1 MSVADP
7 PRADTSGRGAA
18 FSGASGG
25 EDLKVV
31 EPLIFERSHP
41 ERRAVRFPQ
50 PSDVARDR
58 ASRQPE
64 LPASV
69 LRSTAPRLPEV
80 SELELLRHFNRLAR
94 LNQAIDLN
102 FYPLGSCTMK
112 YNPKVNEW
120 AARRRGFAQ
129 SHPLDPEA
137 LSQGSL
143 ELMWLLAE
151 LLKEISGFGA
161 VSLQP
166 AAGAHGEL
174 TGMLMAR
181 AFHRDRGEGD
191 QRRKVLIPDSAHG
204 TNPATA
210 TMVGYETVTIR
221 SNERG
226 GIDLDALRAALGPDV
241 AALMITNPST
251 LGIFEDQ
258 IDQVIGAVKEAGAI
272 AYMDGANLN
281 AILGRFRP
289 GQAGFDVMHFN
300 LHKTFSTPHGGGGPG
315 AGPVGVSERLEP
327 YLPAPLP
334 ALLEG
339 DPDEVRRNAWAG
351 RTTPGVRFALDA
363 DRPQSIG
370 KVRSCYGNFGM
381 FVRAYTYIR
390 SNGDAGLR
398 AVSDD
403 AVLAANYLRVALRDV
418 YDLPYDRISKH
429 EVVFS
434 GRRQK
439 REHGVSTLDIAKAI
453 LDHGIHPPTIYF
465 PLIVEEALMVEPT
478 ETESLETLDHF
489 VDVMRDIAERAATD
503 PESIKRA
510 PTTTPVGRLDEAA
523 AARRPDLR
531 HTFGEEADA
540 PEAPMV
546 PAADPQAAAPAGE
559 VGSETPTA

>member
-1 MSVADP
+1 MSVAEA
-7 PRADTSGRGAA
+7 PRSNASGRGAA
-18 FSGASGG
+18 FSGPNAGD
-25 EDLKVV
+25 ELTVV
-31 EPLIFERSHP
+31 EPLIFERSRA
-41 ERRAVRFPQ
+41 ERRAVRFP
-50 PSDVARDR
+50 R
-58 ASRQPE
+58 ASERARAAGDGQPQ

-69 LRSTAPRLPEV
+69 LRAQALRLPEV
-80 SELELLRHFNRLAR
+80 SELDMLRHFNRLAH
-94 LNQAIDLN
+94 LNMAIDLN

-120 AARRRGFAQ
+120 AARLPGLAE
-129 SHPLDPEA
+129 SHPLDPQA
-137 LSQGSL
+137 LNQGSL

-151 LLKEISGFGA
+151 LLKEISGFEA

-174 TGMLMAR
+174 TGMLMTR
-181 AFHRDRGEGD
+181 AYHGAHGEGE
-191 QRRKVLIPDSAHG
+191 QRTKVLVPDSAHG

-210 TMVGYETVTIR
+210 TMVGYQTVTIR

-226 GIDLDALRAALGPDV
+226 GIDLDALRSALGPDV

-258 IDQVIGAVKEAGAI
+258 IDQVLAAVRKAGAI

-289 GQAGFDVMHFN
+289 GRVGFDIMHFN

-315 AGPVGVSERLEP
+315 AGPVGVSERMEP
-327 YLPAPLP
+327 FLPAPMPVLID
-334 ALLEG
+334 G
-339 DPDEVRRNAWAG
+339 DAAEVRANAWAG
-351 RTTPGVRFALDA
+351 RSTAGARFALDDA
-363 DRPQSIG
+363 RPQSIG
-370 KVRSCYGNFGM
+370 KVRSLYGNFGM

-398 AVSDD
+398 TISED
-403 AVLAANYLRVALRDV
+403 AVLAANYLRVKLHDV
-418 YDLPYDRISKH
+418 YDLPYDRLSKH

-439 REHGVSTLDIAKAI
+439 REHGVTTLDIAKAI

-489 VDVMRDIAERAATD
+489 VDVMREIAELAASD
-503 PESIKRA
+503 PAAMKRA
-510 PTTTPVGRLDEAA
+510 PVTTPVGRLDEAA

-531 HTFGEEADA
+531 YVFPDEADVPDA
-540 PEAPMV
+540 PSTAPAREAP
-546 PAADPQAAAPAGE
+546 
-559 VGSETPTA
+559 TT

>member
-1 MSVADP
+1 MNVAEAP
-7 PRADTSGRGAA
+7 PADTSGRGAA
-18 FSGASGG
+18 FSGPTGG
-25 EDLKVV
+25 EELTVV
-31 EPLIFERSHP
+31 EPLIFERSRAG
-41 ERRAVRFPQ
+41 RRAVRFPH

-58 ASRQPE
+58 SAGQPE

-69 LRSTAPRLPEV
+69 LRTDAPRLPEV
-80 SELELLRHFNRLAR
+80 SELELLRHFNRLAH

-120 AARRRGFAQ
+120 AARLPALAE

-137 LSQGSL
+137 ISQGSL

-151 LLKEISGFGA
+151 LLKEISGFPA

-174 TGMLMAR
+174 TGMLMTR
-181 AFHRDRGEGD
+181 AFHRANGEGE
-191 QRRKVLIPDSAHG
+191 QRRKVLVPDSAHG

-226 GIDLDALRAALGPDV
+226 GIDLEALRAALGPDV

-258 IDQVIGAVKEAGAI
+258 IDQVVAAVKDAGAI

-289 GQAGFDVMHFN
+289 GESGFDVMHFN

-315 AGPVGVSERLEP
+315 AGPIGVSERLEP
-327 YLPAPLP
+327 FLPAPMPVL
-334 ALLEG
+334 AEG
-339 DPDEVRRNAWAG
+339 SAGEVRSNARRG
-351 RTTPGVRFALDA
+351 RSTPGTRFALDW
-363 DRPQSIG
+363 DRPESIG

-390 SNGDAGLR
+390 SNGSDGLR
-398 AVSDD
+398 TISED
-403 AVLAANYLRVALRDV
+403 AVLAANYLRVRLHDV
-418 YDLPYDRISKH
+418 YDLPYDRLSKH

-439 REHGVSTLDIAKAI
+439 REHGVTTLDIAKAI

-478 ETESLETLDHF
+478 ETESLETLDAF
-489 VDVMRDIAERAATD
+489 VEVMRDIAAQAASD
-503 PESIKRA
+503 PEALKRA

-531 HTFGEEADA
+531 YRFEEGTDA
-540 PEAPMV
+540 SIAPSEAP
-546 PAADPQAAAPAGE
+546 AP
-559 VGSETPTA
+559 GSPTA

>member
-1 MSVADP
+1 MSVAEA
-7 PRADTSGRGAA
+7 PRSNASGRGAA
-18 FSGASGG
+18 FSGPNAGD
-25 EDLKVV
+25 DLTVV
-31 EPLIFERSHP
+31 EPLIFERSRA
-41 ERRAVRFPQ
+41 ERRAVRFPRPSERARAAGDGQ
-50 PSDVARDR
+50 P
-58 ASRQPE
+58 Q

-69 LRSTAPRLPEV
+69 LRAQAPRLPEV
-80 SELELLRHFNRLAR
+80 SELDMLRHFNRLAR
-94 LNQAIDLN
+94 LNMAIDLN

-120 AARRRGFAQ
+120 AARLPGLAE
-129 SHPLDPEA
+129 SHPLDPQA
-137 LSQGSL
+137 LNQGSL

-151 LLKEISGFGA
+151 LLKEISGFEA

-174 TGMLMAR
+174 TGMLMTR
-181 AFHRDRGEGD
+181 AYHGAHGEGE
-191 QRRKVLIPDSAHG
+191 QRMKVLVPDSAHG

-210 TMVGYETVTIR
+210 TMVGYQTVTIR

-226 GIDLDALRAALGPDV
+226 GIDLEALRSALGPDV

-258 IDQVIGAVKEAGAI
+258 IDQVLAAVREAGAI

-289 GQAGFDVMHFN
+289 GQVGFDIMHFN

-315 AGPVGVSERLEP
+315 AGPVGVSERMEP
-327 YLPAPLP
+327 FLPAPMPVLID
-334 ALLEG
+334 G
-339 DPDEVRRNAWAG
+339 DAAEVRANAWAG
-351 RTTPGVRFALDA
+351 RSTAGARFALNDA
-363 DRPQSIG
+363 RPQSIG
-370 KVRSCYGNFGM
+370 KVRSLYGNFGM

-398 AVSDD
+398 TISED
-403 AVLAANYLRVALRDV
+403 AVLAANYLRVKLHDV
-418 YDLPYDRISKH
+418 YDLPYDRLSKH

-439 REHGVSTLDIAKAI
+439 REHGVTTLDIAKAI

-489 VDVMRDIAERAATD
+489 VDVMREIAELAASD
-503 PESIKRA
+503 PAAMKRA
-510 PTTTPVGRLDEAA
+510 PVTTPVGRLDETA

-531 HTFGEEADA
+531 YVFPDEGDVPDA
-540 PEAPMV
+540 PSMAPAREAP
-546 PAADPQAAAPAGE
+546 
-559 VGSETPTA
+559 TT

>member
-7 PRADTSGRGAA
+7 PRTDTSGRGAA
-18 FSGASGG
+18 FSGAAGG
-25 EDLKVV
+25 EELKVV
-31 EPLIFERSHP
+31 EPLIFERSRP
-41 ERRAVRFPQ
+41 ERRAVRFPR
-50 PSDVARDR
+50 PSDIAREH
-58 ASRQPE
+58 AARQPQ

-69 LRSTAPRLPEV
+69 LRSSAPRLPEV
-80 SELELLRHFNRLAR
+80 SELELLRHYNRLAH

-112 YNPKVNEW
+112 YNPKVNEL
-120 AARRRGFAQ
+120 AARLPGLAE
-129 SHPLDPEA
+129 SHPLDPEVLA
-137 LSQGSL
+137 QGSL

-151 LLKEISGFGA
+151 LLKDISGFGS

-174 TGMLMAR
+174 TGMLMTR
-181 AFHRDRGEGD
+181 AYHRDRSEGES
-191 QRRKVLIPDSAHG
+191 RTKVLVPDSAHG

-210 TMVGYETVTIR
+210 TMVGYQTVTIR

-226 GIDLDALRAALGPDV
+226 GIDLASLREALGPDV

-258 IDQVIGAVKEAGAI
+258 IDQVLAAVHEAGAI

-289 GQAGFDVMHFN
+289 GEAGFDVMHFN

-315 AGPVGVSERLEP
+315 AGPVGVGDRLEP
-327 YLPAPLP
+327 YLPAPMPVL
-334 ALLEG
+334 AEG
-339 DPDEVRRNAWAG
+339 DPAEVLANARALRSTDG
-351 RTTPGVRFALDA
+351 ARFALDW
-363 DRPQSIG
+363 DRPRSIG

-390 SNGDAGLR
+390 SNGSDGLR
-398 AVSDD
+398 TISED
-403 AVLAANYLRVALRDV
+403 AVLAANYLRVRLHDV
-418 YDLPYDRISKH
+418 YDLPYDRLSKH

-439 REHGVSTLDIAKAI
+439 RQHGVTTLDIAKAI
-453 LDHGIHPPTIYF
+453 LDHGVHPPTVYF

-478 ETESLETLDHF
+478 ETETLETLDHF
-489 VDVMRDIAERAATD
+489 VGVMREIAATAETD
-503 PESIKRA
+503 PDAIKRA
-510 PTTTPVGRLDEAA
+510 PLTTPVGRLDEAA

-531 HTFGEEADA
+531 HRFDEEDVPSA
-540 PEAPMV
+540 PSSDPTPKAPS
-546 PAADPQAAAPAGE
+546 A
-559 VGSETPTA
+559 

>member
-1 MSVADP
+1 MSVAEPPGRSDP
-7 PRADTSGRGAA
+7 SGRGSA
-18 FSGASGG
+18 FSGATGG
-25 EDLKVV
+25 SELTIV
-31 EPLIFERSHP
+31 EPLIFEASRP
-41 ERRAVRFPQ
+41 ERRAVRFPK
-50 PSDVARDR
+50 PSETAR
-58 ASRQPE
+58 AAAAGQPE

-69 LRSTAPRLPEV
+69 LRRSAPRLPEV
-80 SELELLRHFNRLAR
+80 SELEMLRHFNRLAH
-94 LNQAIDLN
+94 LNHAIDIG

-120 AARRRGFAQ
+120 AARLAGLAE
-129 SHPLDPEA
+129 SHPLDPAE

-151 LLKEISGFGA
+151 LLKDISGFDA

-174 TGMLMAR
+174 TGMLMTR
-181 AFHRDRGEGD
+181 AYHRDRGEGD
-191 QRRKVLIPDSAHG
+191 QRTKVLVPDSAHG

-226 GIDLDALRAALGPDV
+226 GIDLEALRAALGPDV

-258 IDQVIGAVKEAGAI
+258 IDQVVAAVQEAGAI

-289 GQAGFDVMHFN
+289 GEAGFDVMHFN

-315 AGPVGVSERLEP
+315 AGPIGVSARLEP
-327 YLPAPLP
+327 YLPAPIPVL
-334 ALLEG
+334 AEG
-339 DPDEVRRNAWAG
+339 SPQEVLANAWAV
-351 RTTPGVRFALDA
+351 RTTPGVRFALDD
-363 DRPQSIG
+363 DRPKSIG

-390 SNGDAGLR
+390 SNGSKGLR
-398 AVSDD
+398 TISED
-403 AVLAANYLRVALRDV
+403 AVLAANYLRVRLHDA
-418 YDLPYDRISKH
+418 YDLPYDRLSKH

-439 REHGVSTLDIAKAI
+439 REHGVTTLDIAKAI

-478 ETESLETLDHF
+478 ETESLETLDRF
-489 VDVMRDIAERAATD
+489 VDVMHGIAEQAKTD
-503 PESIKRA
+503 PEAIRRA

-531 HTFGEEADA
+531 HVFADDSEA
-540 PEAPMV
+540 
-546 PAADPQAAAPAGE
+546 
-559 VGSETPTA
+559 STA

>member
-1 MSVADP
+1 MSAVEALGRSD
-7 PRADTSGRGAA
+7 ASGRGAA
-18 FSGASGG
+18 FSGAGGG
-25 EDLKVV
+25 ETLEVV
-31 EPLIFERSHP
+31 EPLIFERSRA
-41 ERRAVRFPQ
+41 ERRAVRFPA
-50 PSDVARDR
+50 PSDEARRR
-58 ASRQPE
+58 AAAQPE
-64 LPASV
+64 LPASL
-69 LRSTAPRLPEV
+69 LRQRPPRLPEV
-80 SELELLRHFNRLAR
+80 SELDLLRHFNRLAH

-120 AARRRGFAQ
+120 AARLPGLAE
-129 SHPLDPEA
+129 SHPLDPA
-137 LSQGSL
+137 DLSQGSL

-151 LLKEISGFGA
+151 LLKEISGFSA
-161 VSLQP
+161 ISLQP

-174 TGMLMAR
+174 TGLLMAR
-181 AFHRDRGEGD
+181 AFHRSRGEGE
-191 QRRKVLIPDSAHG
+191 QRTKVLVPDSAHG

-210 TMVGYETVTIR
+210 TMVGYQAVTIR

-226 GIDLDALRAALGPDV
+226 GIDLGALREALGPDV

-258 IDQVIGAVKEAGAI
+258 IDQVVAAVREAGAI

-281 AILGRFRP
+281 AILGRYRP
-289 GQAGFDVMHFN
+289 GEAGFDVMHFN

-327 YLPAPLP
+327 FLPAPVPTLVR
-334 ALLEG
+334 G
-339 DPDEVRRNAWAG
+339 DPDEVRTNAWAG
-351 RTTPGVRFALDA
+351 RSTPDARFALDD

-370 KVRSCYGNFGM
+370 KVRSLYGNFGM

-398 AVSDD
+398 TISED
-403 AVLAANYLRVALRDV
+403 AVLAANYLRIRLHDV
-418 YDLPYDRISKH
+418 YDVPYDRLSKH

-439 REHGVSTLDIAKAI
+439 RQHGVTTLDIAKAI

-489 VDVMRDIAERAATD
+489 IGVMRDIAEQAASD
-503 PESIKRA
+503 PAAIKRA
-510 PTTTPVGRLDEAA
+510 PVTTPVGR
-523 AARRPDLR
+523 
-531 HTFGEEADA
+531 
-540 PEAPMV
+540 
-546 PAADPQAAAPAGE
+546 
-559 VGSETPTA
+559 

>member
-1 MSVADP
+1 MSVAEATRSD
-7 PRADTSGRGAA
+7 ASGRGAA
-18 FSGASGG
+18 FSGAGGG
-25 EDLKVV
+25 EELRIV
-31 EPLIFERSHP
+31 EPLIFDRSRA
-41 ERRAVRFPQ
+41 ERRAVRFP
-50 PSDVARDR
+50 SASYLARER
-58 ASRQPE
+58 ASEQPE

-69 LRSTAPRLPEV
+69 LRSAAPRLPEV
-80 SELELLRHFNRLAR
+80 SELDMLRHFNRLAH

-120 AARRRGFAQ
+120 AARLPGLAD
-129 SHPLDPEA
+129 SHPLDPEG

-161 VSLQP
+161 LSLQP

-174 TGMLMAR
+174 TGMLMTR
-181 AFHRDRGEGD
+181 AFHRANGEGE
-191 QRRKVLIPDSAHG
+191 QRTKVLVPDSAHG

-210 TMVGYETVTIR
+210 TMVGYQTVTIR

-226 GIDLDALRAALGPDV
+226 GIDLSALREALAPDV

-258 IDQVIGAVKEAGAI
+258 IDQVIAAVRDAGAI
-272 AYMDGANLN
+272 SYMDGANLN

-289 GQAGFDVMHFN
+289 GEAGFDIMHFN

-315 AGPVGVSERLEP
+315 AGPVGVSARLEP
-327 YLPAPLP
+327 FLPAPMPTLVS
-334 ALLEG
+334 G
-339 DPDEVRRNAWAG
+339 DAVEVRANARAG
-351 RTTPGVRFALDA
+351 RSTSGARFALDD

-398 AVSDD
+398 TISED
-403 AVLAANYLRVALRDV
+403 AVLAANYLRIRLHDV
-418 YDLPYDRISKH
+418 YDLPYDRLSKH

-439 REHGVSTLDIAKAI
+439 REHGVTTLDIAKAI

-489 VDVMRDIAERAATD
+489 IGVMREIAEQAASD
-503 PESIKRA
+503 PASIKRA
-510 PTTTPVGRLDEAA
+510 PVTTPVGRLDEAA

-531 HTFGEEADA
+531 HRFADETDPPA
-540 PEAPMV
+540 AASSAPGPEAPTV
-546 PAADPQAAAPAGE
+546 
-559 VGSETPTA
+559 

>member
-1 MSVADP
+1 VSVAERP
-7 PRADTSGRGAA
+7 PTTDASGRGAA
-18 FSGASGG
+18 FLSPDAGS
-25 EDLKVV
+25 EPTVV
-31 EPLIFERSHP
+31 QPLIFEASVP
-41 ERRAVRFPQ
+41 GRRAVRFPPASEDARAAAAGQ
-50 PSDVARDR
+50 PS
-58 ASRQPE
+58 

-69 LRSTAPRLPEV
+69 LRREAPRLPEV
-80 SELELLRHFNRLAR
+80 SELDLLRHFNRLSH
-94 LNQAIDLN
+94 LNHAIDLG

-120 AARRRGFAQ
+120 AARLPGLAD
-129 SHPLDPEA
+129 SHPLDPVA

-143 ELMWLLAE
+143 ELEWLLAE
-151 LLKEISGFGA
+151 LLKEISGFAA

-181 AFHRDRGEGD
+181 AYHRSRGEGE
-191 QRRKVLIPDSAHG
+191 QRSKVLVPDSAHG

-210 TMVGYETVTIR
+210 TMAGYQTVTIR

-226 GIDLDALRAALGPDV
+226 GIDLEALRAALGPDT

-258 IDQVIGAVKEAGAI
+258 IDQVVAAVREAGAI
-272 AYMDGANLN
+272 SYMDGANLN
-281 AILGRFRP
+281 AILGRFRA
-289 GQAGFDVMHFN
+289 GEAGFDVMHFN

-315 AGPVGVSERLEP
+315 AGPVGVSARLAP
-327 YLPAPLP
+327 FLPAPLP
-334 ALLEG
+334 LLVEG
-339 DPDEVRRNAWAG
+339 DPDEVRRNAWAS
-351 RTTPGVRFALDA
+351 RSTPGARFALEEPGA
-363 DRPQSIG
+363 RPTSIG
-370 KVRSCYGNFGM
+370 QVRAFTGNFGM

-403 AVLAANYLRVALRDV
+403 AVLAANYLRVRLAGAYDV
-418 YDLPYDRISKH
+418 PYDRICKH

-439 REHGVSTLDIAKAI
+439 RQHGVTTLDIAKAI

-465 PLIVEEALMVEPT
+465 PLIVEEALMIEPT
-478 ETESLETLDHF
+478 ETESLETLDRF
-489 VDVMRDIAERAATD
+489 VEVMLGIAALASSD
-503 PESIKRA
+503 PEALKRA
-510 PTTTPVGRLDEAA
+510 PETTPVGRLDEAG

-531 HTFGEEADA
+531 HAFADA
-540 PEAPMV
+540 AREP
-546 PAADPQAAAPAGE
+546 D
-559 VGSETPTA
+559 

>member
-1 MSVADP
+1 MSVAEAP
-7 PRADTSGRGAA
+7 SSGRGSA
-18 FSGASGG
+18 FAGAVGG
-25 EDLKVV
+25 DELTIV
-31 EPLIFERSHP
+31 EPLIFDRSRP
-41 ERRAVRFPQ
+41 DRRAVRFP
-50 PSDVARDR
+50 S
-58 ASRQPE
+58 ASAAALESAAVQPE

-69 LRSTAPRLPEV
+69 LRSRALRLPEV
-80 SELELLRHFNRLAR
+80 SELDMLRHFNRLAH
-94 LNQAIDLN
+94 LNHAIDIG

-120 AARRRGFAQ
+120 AARLPGLAE
-129 SHPLDPEA
+129 SHPLDPED

-151 LLKEISGFGA
+151 LLKEISGFPA
-161 VSLQP
+161 ISLQP

-174 TGMLMAR
+174 TGMLMTR
-181 AFHRDRGEGD
+181 AYHRANGEGE
-191 QRRKVLIPDSAHG
+191 QRIKVLVPDSAHG

-210 TMVGYETVTIR
+210 TMVGYQTVTIP

-226 GIDLDALRAALGPDV
+226 GIDLHALRAALGPDV

-258 IDQVIGAVKEAGAI
+258 IGQVIAAVKDAGAI

-289 GQAGFDVMHFN
+289 GEAGFDIMHFN

-315 AGPVGVSERLEP
+315 AGPIGVSKRLEP
-327 YLPAPLP
+327 FLPAPIPTLVT
-334 ALLEG
+334 G
-339 DPDEVRRNAWAG
+339 DATEVRANAWAG
-351 RTTPGVRFALDA
+351 RSTDGARFALDD

-370 KVRSCYGNFGM
+370 KVRSCHGNFGM

-398 AVSDD
+398 TISED
-403 AVLAANYLRVALRDV
+403 AVLAANYLRVQLHDT
-418 YDLPYDRISKH
+418 YDLPYDRLSKH

-439 REHGVSTLDIAKAI
+439 REHGVTTLDIAKAI

-489 VDVMRDIAERAATD
+489 VGVMRAVADLAASD
-503 PESIKRA
+503 PAALKRA

-531 HTFGEEADA
+531 HIFGGVDA
-540 PEAPMV
+540 PEAP
-546 PAADPQAAAPAGE
+546 PSA
-559 VGSETPTA
+559 PTAEVPTT